1 MSGALLAR
9 RAAACQDAGM
19 RDYWLSKLFYDV
31 QAAGAEY
38 RADRAK
44 FLARYPLK
52 AEVKEALL
60 RDDVGFLAARVNPYL
75 LRFYFGAAGMKD
87 EEFIRRLRESAP
99 KHAKSAASPRAVHG

>member
-1 MSGALLAR
+1 
-9 RAAACQDAGM
+9 M

-31 QAAGAEY
+31 QSNAAEY

-52 AEVKEALL
+52 PEVQAALL
-60 RDDVGFLAARVNPYL
+60 RNDVAFLARRVNPYL

-87 EEFIRRLRESAP
+87 DEFIKRLRASAP
-99 KHAKSAASPRAVHG
+99 EAGAAHG

>member
-1 MSGALLAR
+1 
-9 RAAACQDAGM
+9 M

-31 QAAGAEY
+31 QSNAAEY

-52 AEVKEALL
+52 AEVLRALL
-60 RDDVGFLAARVNPYL
+60 GDDVAFLAQRVNPYL

-87 EEFIRRLRESAP
+87 DEFIRRLRENAPAQASA
-99 KHAKSAASPRAVHG
+99 HG